1 MQNTKKTENFSD
13 LRNNLMHDS
22 NLKKKQE
29 AVAKIAKFKSTE
41 EVEGVINGMKNNVSD
56 KDFEQLLLACIEVYG
71 SLKDITSANT
81 FFAKLTTDKSK
92 VRAYVLMGNLKEA
105 YILAAKTNSNEDVR
119 MVLMEARNSNDN
131 RVITLCQQFLGTGA
145 DNNIELK
152 VV

>member
-1 MQNTKKTENFSD
+1 
-13 LRNNLMHDS
+13 
-22 NLKKKQE
+22 
-29 AVAKIAKFKSTE
+29 
-41 EVEGVINGMKNNVSD
+41 MKNNVSD